1 MPKFRETNWFKRGEL
16 VADIEEQEE
25 GANTELPIEDRYLDQ
40 GTTSREDSKV
50 FGIHT
55 GMTAPLPRISKPLL
69 ERYPATTSGHDP
81 EYASTVIAC
90 DPRSVPEL
98 QQMIAELKQR
108 NRTIMAMCGAALVAV
123 VAFAA
128 VVV

>member
-1 MPKFRETNWFKRGEL
+1 MSKFRETNWFKRGEL
-16 VADIEEQEE
+16 VADIEEQE
-25 GANTELPIEDRYLDQ
+25 GGNTELPIEDRYLDQ
-40 GTTSREDSKV
+40 GTTSREDSKM

-55 GMTAPLPRISKPLL
+55 GVTTQLPRISKPLL
-69 ERYPATTSGHDP
+69 ERYPATTTGHDP

-98 QQMIAELKQR
+98 QRMIAELKQR
-108 NRTIMAMCGAALVAV
+108 NRTIMAMCGAALVGL